1 MIPYETTHLIL
12 IFKEKK
18 LDLIKISH
26 LLNAFEIAKRISFQK
41 QKSYTRFIVRLSIAA
56 TAISVA
62 AILITLSIVNGF
74 QQTVS
79 NKVYAFWGQ
88 IRISS
93 VNGAPLEANASTVN
107 NLSAIKFVEKV
118 TPFLNQST
126 VLSYDQD
133 IEGVVARGL
142 PTNAPT
148 PFLVKGRGIQNEKDS
163 LSNEVVLSDQLA
175 TTLNITIGATVRLYF
190 LNLGDVQQRKLKVVG
205 IYHSG
210 IEDYD
215 KQFILVDIKL
225 LQQLNNHFNQ
235 IEGYSIALKKG
246 ASIDK
251 VNDEVQ
257 RQMPANWVS
266 TTIKDY
272 YPQIFDW
279 IGVQTINR
287 NVTITIMLLIAIVNL
302 LTCLFILMLERI
314 PMIGTLSALGA
325 TQNFIRQVFLYQAS
339 IICWMGIGLGTTLG
353 IGLSYL
359 QQKFGWI
366 QLDESAYFIKTL
378 PIEFDGIQIVSVIL
392 GTAIISYCS
401 FLIPTLWIK
410 KIAPAKAIKFD

>member
-1 MIPYETTHLIL
+1 M
-12 IFKEKK
+12 
-18 LDLIKISH
+18 
-26 LLNAFEIAKRISFQK
+26 NAFEIAKRISFQK
-41 QKSYTRFIVRLSIAA
+41 QKNYTRFIVRLSIAA

-79 NKVYAFWGQ
+79 NKVYGFWGQ
-88 IRISS
+88 IRIASINGSS
-93 VNGAPLEANASTVN
+93 LEVNESIEK
-107 NLSAIKFVEKV
+107 NLSKIKFVESV

-126 VLSYDQD
+126 VLSFEQD

-142 PTNAPT
+142 PANTPA
-148 PFLVKGRGIQNEKDS
+148 PFLIKGRIIQKENDS
-163 LSNEVVLSDQLA
+163 LANEVVLSDQLA
-175 TTLNITIGATVRLYF
+175 TTLNITVGASVRLYF

-235 IEGYSIALKKG
+235 IEGYSIALKQG
-246 ASIDK
+246 SNMDK
-251 VNDEVQ
+251 INDEVQ
-257 RQMPANWVS
+257 QQMPANWVA

-279 IGVQTINR
+279 IGVQTVNR

-339 IICWMGIGLGTTLG
+339 IICWMGIGLGTTMG

-378 PIEFDGIQIVSVIL
+378 PIQFDWAQIAAVVI